1 MITRPHITRIIIIA
15 FMILVAL
22 ALAYGIRARS
32 ATGIILSLTSLGAG
46 IHFLSLFSKARHELR
61 QEQEDA
67 A

>member
-1 MITRPHITRIIIIA
+1 MITRPHITRIFIIA

-46 IHFLSLFSKARHELR
+46 IHFLSLLSKARHELER
-61 QEQEDA
+61 EREEVA
-67 A
+67 